1 MLSALYAALFEPA
14 GINLFQILTVVFLSG
29 VVCWVAGAAWG
40 GDRRDELD
48 LTYAGR
54 DLQGE
59 ARRGELERRRQPRA
73 PHIHHPKTEAA
84 RGLTREPN
92 REWTR

>member
-14 GINLFQILTVVFLSG
+14 GINHFQLLALVVFL
-29 VVCWVAGAAWG
+29 VVVSWVAGAAWG
-40 GDRRDELD
+40 GDCRDELD

-59 ARRGELERRRQPRA
+59 ARRGELERRRHPRA

-92 REWTR
+92 WEWTR

>member
-1 MLSALYAALFEPA
+1 MLSALYAGLFEPTQF
-14 GINLFQILTVVFLSG
+14 NLFQILTVVFLSG

-40 GDRRDELD
+40 GDLRDELD

-59 ARRGELERRRQPRA
+59 ARRGELDRRRQPRA
-73 PHIHHPKTEAA
+73 PHVRHAKTDAQ
-84 RGLTREPN
+84 GLTREPN